1 MTIYFVLFS
10 RAPLLEDNL
19 CPSDLLSIKRQEED
33 QFTFTDWEII
43 LLHIIPPPPG
53 CTSCFND
60 KEIPQVT
67 SLPANHFSL
76 CFNLSCWVNQ
86 WDNFLLRVNCQHHCK
101 LRRQVSSH
109 WIDLCLSP
117 WDYLEVQALLS
128 LTFPCPPSKLLASE
142 LPLNNAAR
150 CIYFFLICL
159 VIELLL
165 PLVWTSCDCGAHT
178 QTEYCQRRSSH
189 TPGWWT
195 K

>member
-33 QFTFTDWEII
+33 QFTFTDWEIS

-53 CTSCFND
+53 STSCFND

-150 CIYFFLICL
+150 CIIIFF
-159 VIELLL
+159 
-165 PLVWTSCDCGAHT
+165 
-178 QTEYCQRRSSH
+178 
-189 TPGWWT
+189 
-195 K
+195 